1 MTATA
6 GRTHPSSDYRTTGT
20 NPALPEI
27 QPAVSMPDAVRHCR
41 RIAVEVN
48 AAEYAVFLI
57 GPSVDRGRLVPCFDA
72 EYPSIAATTK
82 LLSIRSSEIV
92 VKHALVCPAPFW
104 WSSNNA
110 SASAASFRHLAW
122 AVETEP
128 CLPGTSGLAF
138 PVQAEH
144 GQFGIVLFMGSAIVI
159 DEPSLCDIHARSFA
173 LFGAVARL
181 RSSERRAAPSI
192 SKREL
197 ECLRLTANGHTSED
211 IARLL
216 GLSVHTANQY
226 LSNATQKL
234 NAVNRMHA
242 VAKALRLSLIE

>member
-104 WSSNNA
+104 WSSNDA
-110 SASAASFRHLAW
+110 SASAAGFRHLAW

-144 GQFGIVLFMGSAIVI
+144 GQFGIVLFMGS
-159 DEPSLCDIHARSFA
+159 PSSSTNHRSATSTRSFA

-216 GLSVHTANQY
+216 GISVHTANQY

-242 VAKALRLSLIE
+242 VAKALRLGLIE

>member
-1 MTATA
+1 MVATA
-6 GRTHPSSDYRTTGT
+6 SQTRPGSDYRTTGAI
-20 NPALPEI
+20 PPPPKI
-27 QPAVSMPDAVRHCR
+27 QPAVSMNDAARRCR
-41 RIAVEVN
+41 IIAADIN
-48 AAEYAVFLI
+48 AAECAVFLI
-57 GPSVDRGRLVPCFDA
+57 GPSVERGRLVPCFDA

-82 LLSIRSSEIV
+82 LLSIRSGEII
-92 VKHALVCPAPFW
+92 VKHALVSPAPFW
-104 WSSNNA
+104 WSSNTA
-110 SASAASFRHLAW
+110 SASAAGFRQLAW

-144 GQFGIVLFMGSAIVI
+144 GQFGIVLFMGSSIII
-159 DEPSLCDIHARSFA
+159 DEPSLCDVHARSFA

-181 RSSERRAAPSI
+181 RSSEHRAAPSI

-197 ECLRLTANGHTSED
+197 ECLRLTANGHTSDD